1 MFMKKLGK
9 IVQNL
14 INVMEQNLQHLVNS
28 IIYNH
33 IMVNVLKNVHIYNF
47 IIHQHKLLVHNM
59 EIVTLHTTNRVL
71 N

>member
-1 MFMKKLGK
+1 
-9 IVQNL
+9 
-14 INVMEQNLQHLVNS
+14 MELNLQHLVNF

-47 IIHQHKLLVHNM
+47 IIHKHKSLVHNM
-59 EIVTLHTTNRVL
+59 ETVILHITNRVL

>member
-47 IIHQHKLLVHNM
+47 NIHHHKLHVHKTMVVIQHIILKENY
-59 EIVTLHTTNRVL
+59 
-71 N
+71 